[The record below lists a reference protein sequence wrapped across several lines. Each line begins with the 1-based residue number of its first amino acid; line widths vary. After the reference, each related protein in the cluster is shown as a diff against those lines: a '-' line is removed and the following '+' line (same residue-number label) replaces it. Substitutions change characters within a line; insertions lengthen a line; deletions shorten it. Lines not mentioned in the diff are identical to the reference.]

1 MNATMTNKE
10 QLKGE
15 TKRKHF
21 RVEPIGF
28 IRSDLKRR
36 EGAPRQGREG
46 APNALIEVLPSY
58 RKALRRMQAG
68 DEIIVISW
76 LHRARRNVMEVH
88 PRGDASRPLT
98 GVFST
103 RSPDRPNPLGLHRV
117 KVLKTDHGKLHVG
130 PIEAID
136 GTPVIDIK
144 PVINSDDW

>member
-1 MNATMTNKE
+1 MTNKQQSE
-10 QLKGE
+10 DQ

-21 RVEPIGF
+21 RIKPIGF

-36 EGAPRQGREG
+36 GDAPRQGREG

-58 RKALRRMQAG
+58 VKALHRMQVG
-68 DEIIVISW
+68 DEIIIISW
-76 LHRARRNVMEVH
+76 LHRAQRNVMEVH

-103 RSPDRPNPLGLHRV
+103 RSPDRPNPMGLHRV
-117 KVLKTDHGKLHVG
+117 RVLGMDRGRLHVG
-130 PIEAID
+130 RIEAID

-144 PVINSDDW
+144 PVIESNDY